1 MFACGFCDGHHGC
14 HSKAQISADLPF
26 GCALICMARARA
38 VTHGLALGFGG
49 TMNSV
54 DSIID
59 TLAPDNLLRALSRE
73 QLEVLLAKSSR
84 KELKKGDV
92 LINQGDEDGD
102 FAVYLLSGALKISFV
117 SASGREIILN
127 YCAPS
132 ELVGEIAL
140 LDSGPRTASV
150 TAVVPTEVLLLPTKT
165 FIETVSTN
173 PASVVAVMRELAR
186 RVRQLNLVVESDRT
200 FSMGPR
206 LARALVR
213 LLDRSADDGS
223 LIYSPSQNDLGAF
236 AGLAREN
243 VSRLLSDW
251 EAQGLI
257 EREGRSLKVCDAE
270 YLEQLAE
277 FGDEA

>member
-1 MFACGFCDGHHGC
+1 MDT
-14 HSKAQISADLPF
+14 L
-26 GCALICMARARA
+26 
-38 VTHGLALGFGG
+38 
-49 TMNSV
+49 

-59 TLAPDNLLRALSRE
+59 ALAPDSLLRALSRE
-73 QLEVLLAKSSR
+73 QLDALLSKSTRRS
-84 KELKKGDV
+84 LKKGDV
-92 LINQGDEDGD
+92 LINQGDEEGD

-117 SASGREIILN
+117 SAGGREIILN
-127 YCAPS
+127 YCAPH

-150 TAVVPTEVLLLPTKT
+150 TAVVPSQALLLPTQT
-165 FIETVSTN
+165 FLETVSTN
-173 PASVVAVMRELAR
+173 PASVVGVMRELAQ

-213 LLDRSADDGS
+213 LIDRNTQDGK
-223 LIYSPSQNDLGAF
+223 LIYDPSQNDLGAF

-251 EAQGLI
+251 ESQGI
-257 EREGRSLKVCDAE
+257 IARAGRSLIVCDAE
-270 YLEQLAE
+270 YLELLAE
-277 FGDEA
+277 FGDDA

>member
-1 MFACGFCDGHHGC
+1 M
-14 HSKAQISADLPF
+14 
-26 GCALICMARARA
+26 ME
-38 VTHGLALGFGG
+38 
-49 TMNSV
+49 
-54 DSIID
+54 SIDAIIE
-59 TLAPDNLLRALSRE
+59 TLAPDSLLRALSRE
-73 QLEVLLAKSSR
+73 QLSGLLAKSSR
-84 KELKKGDV
+84 RELEKGDV
-92 LINQGDEDGD
+92 LITQGDEDGD

-127 YCAPS
+127 YCAPN

-150 TAVVPTEVLLLPTKT
+150 TAVVPSAVLLLPTKT
-165 FIETVSTN
+165 FLETVSSN
-173 PASVVAVMRELAR
+173 PASVVGVMRELAR

-213 LLDRSADDGS
+213 LLDRSANDGS

-243 VSRLLSDW
+243 VSRLLTEW
-251 EAQGLI
+251 ETQDIIA
-257 EREGRSLKVCDAE
+257 REGRSLIVRDAE
-270 YLEQLAE
+270 YLEMLAE
-277 FGDEA
+277 FGDDA

>member
-1 MFACGFCDGHHGC
+1 MGITVANIICLEQMQKC
-14 HSKAQISADLPF
+14 SKEGRVAEY
-26 GCALICMARARA
+26 R
-38 VTHGLALGFGG
+38 G
-49 TMNSV
+49 TMDTL

-59 TLAPDNLLRALSRE
+59 TLADDSLLRALSRD
-73 QLEVLLAKSSR
+73 QLEGLLAQSSR
-84 KELKKGDV
+84 RELEKGDV

-102 FAVYLLSGALKISFV
+102 FAVYILSGALKISFV

-127 YCAPS
+127 YCAPN

-150 TAVVPTEVLLLPTKT
+150 AAVVPSVVLLLPTKT
-165 FIETVSTN
+165 FLETVSTN
-173 PASVVAVMRELAR
+173 PASVVGVMRELAK

-206 LARALVR
+206 LARALAR
-213 LLDRSADDGS
+213 LLDRKANDGT

-243 VSRLLSDW
+243 VSRLLSEW
-251 EAQGLI
+251 EAQGI
-257 EREGRSLKVCDAE
+257 IARQGRSLVVSDAE
-270 YLEQLAE
+270 YLELLAE
-277 FGDEA
+277 FGDDA